1 LVLFFKKELLP
12 SLHSS
17 AKFRNRGRL
26 LMAEDKAKSIFD
38 LPADEELEAQLDA
51 EAEADYQ
58 AGNVVSHADM
68 VAWLKSWGTP
78 DELPPPPL
86 ARR

>member
-1 LVLFFKKELLP
+1 
-12 SLHSS
+12 
-17 AKFRNRGRL
+17 
-26 LMAEDKAKSIFD
+26 MAENKATSVFD
-38 LPADEELEAQLDA
+38 LPADEGLEAQLDA

-58 AGNVVSHADM
+58 AGNVVAHADM